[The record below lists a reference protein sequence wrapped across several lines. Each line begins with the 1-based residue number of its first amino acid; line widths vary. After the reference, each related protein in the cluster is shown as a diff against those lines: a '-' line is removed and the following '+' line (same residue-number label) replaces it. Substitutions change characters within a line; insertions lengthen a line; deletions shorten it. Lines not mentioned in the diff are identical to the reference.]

1 MSTIYVIG
9 SLRNPRITEVG
20 NALRAAGYDTFED
33 WHAGGKEADDEW
45 QRYEKERGRGYKEAL
60 AGYHAQNIFHFDLH
74 HLNRSHAAVLV
85 MPAGRSAHLELGYII
100 GQGKPG
106 YVLFDEEPER
116 FDVMY
121 NFATEV
127 CFSAEELLSA
137 LGSPKKGLTVE
148 ERWEAVNRQV
158 REYRRAPWNADL

>member
-1 MSTIYVIG
+1 VVSTIYVIG
-9 SLRNPRITEVG
+9 SLRNPCITEVG
-20 NALRAAGYDTFED
+20 NALRGAGYDTFED

-45 QRYEKERGRGYKEAL
+45 QRYERERGRTYKEAL
-60 AGYHAQNIFHFDLH
+60 RGYHALNVFNFDLY

-106 YVLFDEEPER
+106 YVLFDQEPER

-121 NFATEV
+121 NFATDV
-127 CFSAEELLSA
+127 CFSIEELMGA
-137 LGSPKKGLTVE
+137 LKGYDQKSDVIQ
-148 ERWEAVNRQV
+148 RQV
-158 REYRRAPWNADL
+158 REYRDAPWNQDI

>member
-60 AGYHAQNIFHFDLH
+60 AGYHAQNVFNFDLL
-74 HLNRSHAAVLV
+74 HLNRSDAAVLV
-85 MPAGRSAHLELGYII
+85 MPAGRSAHLELGYVV
-100 GQGKPG
+100 GQGKLG
-106 YVLFDEEPER
+106 YVLFDAEPER

-121 NFATEV
+121 NFATAV
-127 CFSAEELLSA
+127 CFSLGELIQELDMIKRKDARVAE
-137 LGSPKKGLTVE
+137 
-148 ERWEAVNRQV
+148 QV
-158 REYRRAPWNADL
+158 REWRTAPWNAV